1 MDMPD
6 NLDDMTM
13 KEVKEFVAKQ
23 QEKIDLKKQ
32 AVQKL
37 CWDEIGEVCKKYN
50 CRIKPVVK
58 LNEMQD
64 GYYTFYADLVVV
76 PGELDE
82 QSDDGE
88 SASKSDG
95 GSEEG
100 MEGVDEKL
108 DTKKNDERRN
118 GDNESTGEKNNEV

>member
-6 NLDDMTM
+6 NIDDMTM
-13 KEVKEFVAKQ
+13 KEVKDWVAKE

-58 LNEMQD
+58 LNEMED
-64 GYYTFYADLVVV
+64 GYYTFYADLVVI

-82 QSDDGE
+82 QSTNE
-88 SASKSDG
+88 SDG
-95 GSEEG
+95 GSKED

-108 DTKKNDERRN
+108 DSEENNARDK
-118 GDNESTGEKNNEV
+118 GGHESTGEENDKTREGE